1 MVKCAKCGYQGEGDS
16 CARCGVIFSKLRSGT
31 PSEGPRPAGSQRTA
45 YRQPKPP
52 PAPGFSFLNVIVL
65 ASVLVLVGAAGWHFV
80 RGTSQQPAEQSPAE
94 MPLTSEDGALVSRSD
109 VPISGEVTE
118 RSRGGAVLSL
128 PGHAGGEKKDGESI
142 TFPAVVKV
150 SLPTLSV
157 RTVTESDV
165 QKVVDIAEQHPGEEQ
180 LADFVAKASLLLALR
195 HFAEGHYRDTLASAS
210 EAETWGA
217 DPRDVA
223 RLSARTYLELQD
235 LSEALKWARAALAF
249 GPDPDMYSILGNVY
263 YLREELDRAIEA
275 WEYSL
280 ALRDDATVRA
290 SLEKAVREAAV
301 AETLDKQR
309 LSHFI
314 VKYEGETMEDT
325 GRLVLGSLER
335 SYGFLK
341 SRLDFE
347 PKEPVVVILY
357 ARRDYNEL
365 GGPKWSAGLFDG
377 KVRVP
382 VRGLQNLDRHVEST
396 LRHELTHAFL
406 YAQAGKNCP
415 RWLQEGMAEYSEGTD
430 ASQYG
435 KMLAQRIDQ
444 DGDFAYCLVGVRC
457 DVRLYYPAATSVVD
471 YIIKNRG
478 MGGVKDIL
486 SLLGEG
492 YNIDQALNEV
502 VGRDEMGLMKEWQ
515 HFVKRRYL

>member
-1 MVKCAKCGYQGEGDS
+1 MVKCAKCGYEGEGDS
-16 CARCGVIFSKLRSGT
+16 CARCGVIFSKLRSDT
-31 PSEGPRPAGSQRTA
+31 PAERPRPAGPQRSA
-45 YRQPKPP
+45 YRQPEPP

-94 MPLTSEDGALVSRSD
+94 TPPTSENGALVSRSD
-109 VPISGEVTE
+109 VPIGGEITE
-118 RSRGGAVLSL
+118 RSSGGAVLSI
-128 PGHAGGEKKDGESI
+128 PGLEGGEEKGGESI
-142 TFPAVVKV
+142 TSPAVAKV

-165 QKVVDIAEQHPGEEQ
+165 QKVVGIAEQHPGDER
-180 LADFVAKASLLLALR
+180 LADFVAKAYLLLALR

-210 EAETWGA
+210 EAEAWGA

-223 RLSARTYLELQD
+223 RLSARTYLELQN
-235 LSEALKWARAALAF
+235 LSEALKWTQAALAF

-263 YLREELDRAIEA
+263 YLREELDKAIEA

-280 ALRDDATVRA
+280 ALRNDRTVRA
-290 SLEKAVREAAV
+290 SLEKAMREAAI
-301 AETLDKQR
+301 AESFDKQR

-314 VKYEGETMEDT
+314 VKYEGETMADT

-347 PKEPVVVILY
+347 PKELVVVILY

-382 VRGLQNLDRHVEST
+382 VRGLVNLDKHVEST

-406 YAQAGKNCP
+406 YAQTGKNCP

-444 DGDFAYCLVGVRC
+444 DSDFAYCLVGVRC

-478 MGGVKDIL
+478 MGGIKDIL
-486 SLLGEG
+486 TLLGEG
-492 YNIDQALNEV
+492 YNIDQALTEV
-502 VGRDEMGLMKEWQ
+502 MGRDEMGLMRDWQ